1 MAELPK
7 TYEPETFEA
16 AIAQRWLDTEAFKAV
31 PDARPRDQRYVIM
44 MPLPNVTGALHMG
57 HAMDNVCQDL
67 LIRWHRMQGKNTLWQ
82 PGTDHA
88 GIATQAV
95 VEKRL
100 KEQEGLTRHDIGRE
114 ALVERIWKWKD
125 EYQARIVCQQREMGC
140 SADWDRQRFT
150 RDEVCSAAVRESF
163 FRLFR
168 DKLIFRGPRLVNWD
182 CHLQTAVANDEL
194 YKETVQGHFW
204 HLRYPIEDPAPG
216 EPTHVLVATTRP
228 ETMLGDT
235 AVATHP
241 DPERALRRLIEKAQ
255 KKLAEASPKERPA
268 VQAEIDRLEKRRETH
283 LPGLLQLVAMAK
295 AGRKIRLPLM
305 DRSIPLI
312 LDDWAKPDLGSGCV
326 KITPAHDPNDYQVWQ
341 NNLEIGAINLL
352 NDDGTLNENAGAYA
366 GQEIVAARDGVVAAL
381 DALGLL
387 VEIEDREI
395 EISFS
400 DRSKTAIQPYLS
412 QQWFVRM
419 GDVPGGV
426 TCGQGTDKTF
436 QTPGL
441 AQAAIDAA
449 NGDWRSPSGLKVDFH
464 PDSDRYR
471 SGYTEWLAEK
481 RDWCISR
488 QLWWGHRIAV
498 WWKSFE
504 AEDRQAMAAA
514 AAALPSDPEQLQAWI
529 SDNDGTQHS
538 IEEGLKLS
546 DDLGPFELQAC
557 LRGYSADEKHAAALE
572 ELGLARDPDVLDT
585 WFSSALWPFST
596 LGWPNPD
603 TAKILE
609 GQRSLAASGDQ
620 ASSLDYYYPGSCL
633 VTGRDILTLWV
644 ARMVILGLYNMGD
657 LPFTDV
663 FLHAKILDGKGV
675 TMSKSKGNGVD
686 PVDICKRY
694 GTDAMRY
701 VICDMQTGMQDVRLP
716 VQATCPK
723 CEKEVDLAKAKHG
736 RAPDRSINRF
746 SYLCTDKK
754 CATEFGVVEGPLTE
768 GLTVASIYSDRFE
781 DGQKFCN
788 KLWNASRF
796 ALMNLGEGL
805 EFKPLSQSD
814 LSPEDRWIL
823 SRLSKTT
830 RTVITHLEAY
840 NPSAAIG
847 AARDFTWNELCD
859 WYLELIKPRMK
870 DEAQAPVARQVLATA
885 LDQVLR
891 LLHPFVPFV
900 TEVIWEQLNGQAPQ
914 RGIEEALPAS
924 EGCIQAAFPVAHEA
938 WEDSALEAEFAS
950 LQDVIRAF
958 RDVRSKYNV
967 PPKKQLPAAIEAKGQ
982 ALASLE
988 RLGSHVSNLVSLSAL
1003 EVGESVSAPANS
1015 ATSVSGE
1022 AKLYLGE
1029 VLDPEKERARLGKQA
1044 EKLQKAIKGAE
1055 GKLGNERFVAKAPP
1069 EVVESEKKRL
1079 ADLKGQLTAVEE
1091 GLAALQT
1098 AFQNASSC
1106 KVCGER
1112 HPQAGQDICDVCLTN

>member
-16 AIAQRWLDTEAFKAV
+16 TIAQRWLDTEAFKAV
-31 PDARPRDQRYVIM
+31 PDERPRDQRYVIM

-67 LIRWHRMQGKNTLWQ
+67 LIRWHRMQGKNALWQ

-125 EYQARIVCQQREMGC
+125 EYQARIVRQQREMGC
-140 SADWDRQRFT
+140 SCDWDRQRFT

-182 CHLQTAVANDEL
+182 CHLQTAVADDEL
-194 YKETVQGHFW
+194 YHETVQGHFW
-204 HLRYPIEDPAPG
+204 HLRYPVNNPGPG
-216 EPTHVLVATTRP
+216 EPEFVTVATTRP

-241 DPERALRRLIEKAQ
+241 DPEKALGRLIEKAQ
-255 KKLAEASPKERPA
+255 AKLAEANDKERPE
-268 VQAEIDRLEKRRETH
+268 AEAELKRLEARRESH
-283 LPGLLQLVAMAK
+283 LPELLKLVAMAK
-295 AGRKIRLPLM
+295 AGKTIMLPLM
-305 DRSIPLI
+305 NREIPLI
-312 LDDWAKPDLGSGCV
+312 LDEWAKPELGSGCV
-326 KITPAHDPNDYQVWQ
+326 KITPAHDPNDYMVWQ
-341 NNLEIGAINLL
+341 RHLEIGAINIL
-352 NDDGTLNENAGAYA
+352 NDDGTLNANAGDYQGEDRFA
-366 GQEIVAARDGVVAAL
+366 GRKRVVADL

-387 VEIEDREI
+387 AEVEDREI
-395 EISFS
+395 EIGHS
-400 DRSKTAIQPYLS
+400 DRSKTPIEPYLS

-419 GDVPGGV
+419 GDVEGGV

-449 NGDWRSPSGLKVDFH
+449 DGKWRSPSGLQVDFH
-464 PDSDRYR
+464 PDSERYR
-471 SGYTEWLAEK
+471 GTYTAWLAEK

-488 QLWWGHRIAV
+488 QLWWGHRISV
-498 WWKSFE
+498 WWKSFK
-504 AEDRQAMAAA
+504 AEELDALGAAAMA
-514 AAALPSDPEQLQAWI
+514 LPGGLEGSSERLQAWI
-529 SDNDGTQHS
+529 SDNDGTQHG
-538 IEEGLKLS
+538 IAEGLALAKS
-546 DDLGPFELQAC
+546 QPDLGPFELQVC
-557 LRGYSADEKHAAALE
+557 LRSEEDDAIHAAALE
-572 ELGLARDPDVLDT
+572 ELGLERDPDVLDT

-596 LGWPNPD
+596 LGWPNPAA
-603 TAKILE
+603 AKILE
-609 GQRSLAASGDQ
+609 GQRSLAAEGGRE
-620 ASSLDYYYPGSCL
+620 SSLDYYYPGSCL

-686 PVDICKRY
+686 PVDICNRY

-723 CEKEVDLAKAKHG
+723 CEQEVDLAKAKHG
-736 RAPDRSINRF
+736 RTQDGSINRF

-768 GLTVASIYSDRFE
+768 GLTVTPIYSDRFE
-781 DGQKFCN
+781 EGQKFCN
-788 KLWNASRF
+788 KLWNAARF

-805 EFKPLSQSD
+805 EFKPLSAGD

-830 RTVITHLEAY
+830 QSVIKHLEAY

-847 AARDFTWNELCD
+847 TARDFFKNELCD

-914 RGIEEALPAS
+914 RGIEAPLAAS
-924 EGCIQAAFPVAHEA
+924 EQCITAAFPEPHPA
-938 WEDSALEAEFAS
+938 WEDAGLEAEFAR
-950 LQDVIRAF
+950 LQGVITEF
-958 RDVRSKYNV
+958 RNVRSKYNV
-967 PPKKQLPAAIEAKGQ
+967 PPKKQLPGAIEAQGET
-982 ALASLE
+982 LASLQG
-988 RLGSHVSNLVSLSAL
+988 LSAHVSNLVNLSAL
-1003 EVGESVSAPANS
+1003 EVAESVSAPGNS

-1022 AKLYLGE
+1022 AKLFLGE

-1044 EKLQKAIKGAE
+1044 EKLQKAITGAE
-1055 GKLGNERFVAKAPP
+1055 KKLGNERFVAKAPP

-1079 ADLKGQLTAVEE
+1079 ADLKGQLAAVNE
-1091 GLAALQT
+1091 GLAAL
-1098 AFQNASSC
+1098 
-1106 KVCGER
+1106 G
-1112 HPQAGQDICDVCLTN
+1112 

>member
-16 AIAQRWLDTEAFKAV
+16 QIAQRWLDTEAFAAV
-31 PDARPRDQRYVIM
+31 PDERPRDQRYVIM

-125 EYQARIVCQQREMGC
+125 EYQTRIVSQQRAMGSSC
-140 SADWDRQRFT
+140 DWDRQRFT

-163 FRLFR
+163 FRMFR
-168 DKLIFRGPRLVNWD
+168 DRLIFRGPRLVNWD
-182 CHLQTAVANDEL
+182 CHLRTAVANDEL
-194 YKETVQGHFW
+194 YHETVQGHFW
-204 HLRYPIEDPAPG
+204 HLRYPIENPGPG
-216 EPTHVLVATTRP
+216 EPDHVVVATTRP

-241 DPERALRRLIEKAQ
+241 DPAKALGRLIEKAQ
-255 KKLAEASPKERPA
+255 AKLAEASDKERA
-268 VQAEIDRLEKRRETH
+268 DAQAELDRLEARRESH
-283 LPGLLQLVAMAK
+283 LPGLLKLVAMAK
-295 AGRKIRLPLM
+295 AGKTIRLPLM

-312 LDDWAKPDLGSGCV
+312 LDEWAKPELGSGCV
-326 KITPAHDPNDYQVWQ
+326 KITPAHDPNDYLVWQ
-341 NNLEIGAINLL
+341 RHLEIGAINILS
-352 NDDGTLNENAGAYA
+352 NDGTLNESAGAYA
-366 GQEIVAARDGVVAAL
+366 GQEIIASRETVVADL
-381 DALGLL
+381 DALGLVL
-387 VEIEDREI
+387 EVEDREI
-395 EISFS
+395 EIGFS

-449 NGDWRSPSGLKVDFH
+449 NGEWSSPTGLKVDFH

-471 SGYTEWLAEK
+471 GTYTAWLAEK

-504 AEDRQAMAAA
+504 AEDRAAMAAA
-514 AAALPSDPEQLQAWI
+514 AAAIPSDADQLQVWI
-529 SDNDGTQHS
+529 SDNDGNQHS

-546 DDLGPFELQAC
+546 DELGPFELQAC
-557 LRGYSADEKHAAALE
+557 LRGYAADEKHAKALE
-572 ELGLARDPDVLDT
+572 ALGLERDPDVLDT

-596 LGWPNPD
+596 LGWPNPEG
-603 TAKILE
+603 AKILE
-609 GQRSLAASGDQ
+609 GQRGLVAEGERE
-620 ASSLDYYYPGSCL
+620 SSLDYYYPGSCL

-686 PVDICKRY
+686 PVDICNRY

-716 VQATCPK
+716 VQATCPG
-723 CEKEVDLAKAKHG
+723 CGKEVDLAKAKHG
-736 RAPDRSINRF
+736 KMPDYSINKF

-768 GLTVASIYSDRFE
+768 GLVITPIYSDRFDE
-781 DGQKFCN
+781 GKKFCN
-788 KLWNASRF
+788 KLWNAARF
-796 ALMNLGEGL
+796 ALMNLGEELG
-805 EFKPLSQSD
+805 FQALSLAD
-814 LSPEDRWIL
+814 LAPEDRWIL

-830 RTVITHLEAY
+830 RTVIGHLEAY
-840 NPSAAIG
+840 NPSAAIS
-847 AARDFTWNELCD
+847 AARDFFWSELCD

-900 TEVIWEQLNGQAPQ
+900 TEVIWEQLNGQAPE
-914 RGIEEALPAS
+914 RGITEPLPAS
-924 EGCIQAAFPVAHEA
+924 EGCIKAAFPSPHAE
-938 WEDSALEAEFAS
+938 WEDAALEAEFAR
-950 LQDVIRAF
+950 LQDVTRAL
-958 RDVRSKYNV
+958 REVRSNYNV
-967 PPKKQLPAAIEAKGQ
+967 APKKSLPAAIEAKGES
-982 ALASLE
+982 LASLKA
-988 RLGSHVSNLVSLSAL
+988 LGAHLTNLLNLSSLEFGENVSVP
-1003 EVGESVSAPANS
+1003 ENS

-1022 AKLYLGE
+1022 AKLYLGD

-1044 EKLQKAIKGAE
+1044 EKLQKAIGGIEK
-1055 GKLGNERFVAKAPP
+1055 KLGNERFVAKAPP

-1079 ADLKGQLTAVEE
+1079 TDLQGQLAAVEE
-1091 GLAALQT
+1091 GLAAL
-1098 AFQNASSC
+1098 A
-1106 KVCGER
+1106 
-1112 HPQAGQDICDVCLTN
+1112 